1 MGGSYSAPAP
11 VATSAAFA
19 DLCASLPQMS
29 GKTVAVTGCTTGTGL
44 VLARVC
50 AERGARVL
58 MLNRA
63 STRAQTA
70 LQELSAIPGAGQVSF
85 VECDLSS
92 FASVRQA
99 AATVKQELGDGGLD
113 VLCNN
118 AGVMAMPDAATT
130 DGCCVQMQTN
140 HLSHFLLTAE
150 LWPLL
155 ETAAAAAGEARV
167 VNHSS
172 QPTRPENKPL
182 MAEYLGKNGGN
193 LGGDAAGWMP
203 FTGPRWQ
210 RYQQTKLANIVF
222 TLALRDKLQ
231 PAGGKIK
238 ALVAHPGLAATN
250 LQVTTTTAG
259 GMSDFMAKT
268 FMASTAQSAEDG
280 AMGIIRCCCEPAA
293 AVESGAFYGPEG
305 MSGPAVPMPEEPL
318 ADGAAREMLWTTS
331 MAVTGAHFPFDGA
344 KNA

>member
-1 MGGSYSAPAP
+1 MGGSYSAPMA
-11 VATSAAFA
+11 VATSPAFA

-29 GKTVAVTGCTTGTGL
+29 GKVVAVTGCTTGTGL
-44 VLARVC
+44 VLARIC

-63 STRAQTA
+63 SLRAQAA
-70 LQELSAIPGAGQVSF
+70 LQQLSTIPGAGQVSF

-99 AATVKQELGDGGLD
+99 ATKIKEKLGDRGLD

-155 ETAAAAAGEARV
+155 EKAAASAGEARV

-172 QPTRPENKPL
+172 QPTRPENRPL

-193 LGGDAAGWMP
+193 LGGDAAGWVP

-222 TLALRDKLQ
+222 TLALRDKQ

-238 ALVAHPGLAATN
+238 AIVAHPGLAATN
-250 LQVTTTTAG
+250 LQVTSTTAG
-259 GMSDFMAKT
+259 GMSDFMANT
-268 FMASTAQSAEDG
+268 FMGTSAQSAEDG
-280 AMGIIRCCCEPAA
+280 AMGIIRCCCEAT
-293 AVESGAFYGPEG
+293 VIDGAFYGPIG
-305 MSGPAVPMPEEPL
+305 MSGPAVLMPEEPL
-318 ADGAAREMLWTTS
+318 ADTAAREMLWTAS
-331 MAVTGAHFPFDGA
+331 MAVTGARFPFGRTSCL
-344 KNA
+344 

>member
-1 MGGSYSAPAP
+1 MGGSYSAPAA
-11 VATSAAFA
+11 VATSAAFT
-19 DLCASLPQMS
+19 DLCASLPAMC
-29 GKTVAVTGCTTGTGL
+29 GKVVAVTGCTTGTGL
-44 VLARVC
+44 VLDRIC

-63 STRAQTA
+63 SPRAETA
-70 LQELSAIPGAGQVSF
+70 LQQLSAIPGAGQVSF

-99 AATVKQELGDGGLD
+99 ATKIKEELGDGGLD

-118 AGVMAMPDAATT
+118 AGVMALPDAATI

-155 ETAAAAAGEARV
+155 EKAAAAAGEARV

-172 QPTRPENKPL
+172 QPTRPENSPL
-182 MAEYLGKNGGN
+182 MAESLGKNGGN
-193 LGGDAAGWMP
+193 LGGDASGWVP
-203 FTGPRWQ
+203 FTGPRWR
-210 RYQQTKLANIVF
+210 RYQQTKLANVVF
-222 TLALRDKLQ
+222 TLALRDKQ

-250 LQVTTTTAG
+250 LQVTSTTAG
-259 GMSDFMAKT
+259 GMSGFMAKT
-268 FMASTAQSAEDG
+268 FMGTSAQSAEDG
-280 AMGIIRCCCEPAA
+280 AMGIIRCCCEATA
-293 AVESGAFYGPEG
+293 IDGAFYGPSG
-305 MSGPAVPMPEEPL
+305 MSGPAVLMPEEPL
-318 ADGAAREMLWTTS
+318 ADTAAREMLWTTS
-331 MAVTGAHFPFDGA
+331 MAVTGAHFPFGRSPRTSCL
-344 KNA
+344 